1 MNLSSRVQKY
11 SYMIESIF
19 NIIEYMI
26 EYIFDWS
33 HIANTVVD
41 SYIKTIKRVKGVQ
54 VSKIAELLD
63 STLTHDTKEF
73 I

>member
-41 SYIKTIKRVKGVQ
+41 SYIKTIKRVKGV
-54 VSKIAELLD
+54 
-63 STLTHDTKEF
+63 
-73 I
+73 